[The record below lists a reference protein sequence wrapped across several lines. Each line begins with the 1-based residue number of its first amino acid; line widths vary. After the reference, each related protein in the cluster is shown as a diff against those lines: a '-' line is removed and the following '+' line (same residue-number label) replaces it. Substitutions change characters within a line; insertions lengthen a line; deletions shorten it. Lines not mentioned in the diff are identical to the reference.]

1 MERIRLYRYC
11 DHCNS
16 DNSDGLSDDS
26 IDNSAADHELQDTRD
41 CMEDEVDDSEVWEG
55 VNNSDIEGDIQ
66 EFTYISSNV
75 HPVHSGID
83 ADIDSDETSR
93 VVTFILVLL
102 SKWSSRYNISAV
114 ITALIRMIS
123 CLFTMLGKFSSFD
136 AQLSII
142 FPTSI
147 RGLQRYLNDDFRRF
161 VSCPKCHTL
170 YEFEKCFV
178 DKAKMIPKVCS
189 FSKFPNH
196 PHRSRRQHCGSQLL
210 RTAVTKDGDHKF
222 YPLKV

>member
-1 MERIRLYRYC
+1 M
-11 DHCNS
+11 
-16 DNSDGLSDDS
+16 
-26 IDNSAADHELQDTRD
+26 
-41 CMEDEVDDSEVWEG
+41 
-55 VNNSDIEGDIQ
+55 
-66 EFTYISSNV
+66 
-75 HPVHSGID
+75 HSGID

-102 SKWSSRYNISAV
+102 SKWSSRYNISLAA

-123 CLFTMLGKFSSFD
+123 CLFTMLGKFSSFV

-147 RGLQRYLNDDFRRF
+147 RGLLRYLNVNSNDFRRF

-178 DKAKMIPKVCS
+178 DKAKTIPKVCS

-210 RTAVTKDGDHKF
+210 RTAVTKMGITSSI
-222 YPLKV
+222 L